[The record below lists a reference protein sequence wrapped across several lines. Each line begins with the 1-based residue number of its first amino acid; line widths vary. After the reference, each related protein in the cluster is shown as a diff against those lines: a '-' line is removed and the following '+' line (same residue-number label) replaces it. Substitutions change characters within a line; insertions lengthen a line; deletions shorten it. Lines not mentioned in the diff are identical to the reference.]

1 MKPTPKGAA
10 LRRAFVVVAMAL
22 LSPLAG
28 AGTRV
33 ILAPY
38 IAPENPTSLY
48 FEQYV
53 DPPADQFYM
62 KARFQRS
69 WSGGAPF
76 ARQTSYNPSAFT
88 GLGPLPLPNQRGPLG
103 GSVIQSTF
111 QISGNEVG
119 ILMRTRD
126 GPHPCVG
133 ATPIACNGF
142 HKHTVY
148 ERNWSAFE
156 RIFTS
161 RSSSSALV
169 VEADINVKFF
179 AQWNSGTGGNPVGIV
194 AGQLVFVVFLEDR
207 SRNRIQ
213 YVIYAFD
220 SNLNT
225 YDGNEIEPQ
234 LEPLGEDNNGYYLT
248 SSFKKR
254 RVMKYTTVD
263 PVSAEFT
270 NTPWASY
277 RHFTIRITQ
286 DNLQNAISAL
296 NAKGGRLSTDVMNY
310 GITLVGINQEI
321 AYHAKIDNGTLH
333 YDDNGDEAVM
343 GSSVKN
349 IKVSESWQ
357 GNRRLP

>member
-1 MKPTPKGAA
+1 MQRPPIGAA
-10 LRRAFVVVAMAL
+10 LPKAFGVVAMAL
-22 LSPLAG
+22 LSSLA
-28 AGTRV
+28 AAETRV

-38 IAPENPTSLY
+38 TAPDNPSSLY
-48 FEQYV
+48 FDQYV
-53 DPPADQFYM
+53 DPPADGFYL

-76 ARQTSYNPSAFT
+76 ANPSSYNPSAFT

-103 GSVIQSTF
+103 GSVVQSTF

-119 ILMRTRD
+119 ILMRTKD

-156 RIFTS
+156 KIFTS
-161 RSSSSALV
+161 RSSSNALV
-169 VEADINVKFF
+169 IEADINVKFF
-179 AQWNSGTGGNPVGIV
+179 AQWNSGTGGNAVGIV

-321 AYHAKIDNGTLH
+321 AYHAKIDNGALR

-349 IKVSESWQ
+349 IRVSESWQ